1 MSVLMRATEIIKR
14 PVVTLAGEDVAEVKD
29 VVYAGRQG
37 GGIAGFTLNGRGLF
51 AGPLKLALP
60 WSGVHGLGAAAV
72 MIASADALA
81 ERDQVLDRAPEPSG
95 GGDVL
100 GSTVLTDTGV
110 SLGQV
115 SDVIIEVGE
124 TADVVGYEIDSSE
137 SLGRDRRRV
146 LIPLPDTISVSVE
159 SLIVPAAA
167 VDFVCDD
174 LAGFGAAVDAFRQRL
189 RAGTDEVAATETAST
204 EATPAEGDGS

>member
-1 MSVLMRATEIIKR
+1 MSVLMRASEILRR
-14 PVVTLAGEDVAEVKD
+14 PVVTLAGEDIAEIKD
-29 VVYAGRQG
+29 VVYAGPQG
-37 GGIAGFTLNGRGLF
+37 DVAGFTLNGRGLF
-51 AGPLKLALP
+51 AGPLKQALP

-72 MIASADALA
+72 MVASADVFE
-81 ERDQVLDRAPEPSG
+81 ERDEVLRQAREGAG
-95 GGDVL
+95 GGNVL

-110 SLGQV
+110 NLGQV
-115 SDVIIEVGE
+115 SEVIIEVGE
-124 TADVVGYEIDSSE
+124 TADVVGYEIDSTE

-174 LAGFGAAVDAFRQRL
+174 LAGFGAAVDAFRARL
-189 RAGTDEVAATETAST
+189 HAGTDQGDAS
-204 EATPAEGDGS
+204 

>member
-1 MSVLMRATEIIKR
+1 MSVLMRASEIIKR

-29 VVYAGRQG
+29 VVYAGQG
-37 GGIAGFTLNGRGLF
+37 GDIVGFTLNGRGLF
-51 AGPLKLALP
+51 AGPSKLALP

-72 MIASADALA
+72 MIESADALE
-81 ERDQVLDRAPEPSG
+81 ERDEVLRRAREGSG

-110 SLGQV
+110 QLGQV
-115 SDVIIEVGE
+115 SEVIVEVGE
-124 TADVVGYEIDSSE
+124 TATVVGYEIDSSE

-146 LIPLPDTISVSVE
+146 LIPLPDTVSVSVE

-189 RAGTDEVAATETAST
+189 RVGTDEADTAG
-204 EATPAEGDGS
+204 GDGS